1 MIRQASS
8 NKALLAIALA
18 TAVWTTTPA
27 KGQDKIIY
35 GIPGPATSA
44 VANLTFAMELGF
56 FADEKIT
63 VEMVPLAGSGV
74 IIPQLLSGQIHIS
87 GASIDPLIVSRQPGK
102 PNFPLKFVYN
112 LNRNMVWELAVLKD
126 SKYQS
131 IADLKGT
138 VIGVSSLAAN
148 NIPHQAML
156 RTSGVDLKSVTFQ
169 AVGIGVPAYEALR
182 TNQIQVLGLW
192 DVTHA
197 GIEVN
202 GGNIRRLPTPA
213 EFRGRSSHGFEVSD
227 KFLDENP
234 GLIARFGRAA
244 AMGTVACAANHVG
257 CLKAFWKRY
266 PELKPKTGTQDE
278 IVRRELT
285 TMLARLDNQT
295 YFAPGASKRWG
306 EFAEADWKH
315 LIGLLKDGGA
325 IADENI
331 PLDTLYTNKL
341 VPEFN
346 KFDEQDV
353 VRKANAYQG

>member
-1 MIRQASS
+1 MNRLNHI
-8 NKALLAIALA
+8 LAAAAVSFLAVLPQQA
-18 TAVWTTTPA
+18 TA
-27 KGQDKIIY
+27 QDKIVY

-63 VEMVPLAGSGV
+63 VEMVPLAGSGI

-112 LNRNMVWELAVLKD
+112 LNRNMVWELAVMKD

-156 RTSGVDLKSVTFQ
+156 RTAGVDLKSVTFQ

-182 TNQIQVLGLW
+182 TKQVEVLGLW

-197 GIEVN
+197 AIEVN
-202 GGNIRRLPTPA
+202 GGDIRRLPIPP
-213 EFRGRSSHGFEVSD
+213 EFRGRSSHGFEVSE
-227 KFLDENP
+227 KFLAEKPD
-234 GLIARFGRAA
+234 LIARFGRAA
-244 AMGTVACAANHVG
+244 AKGTVACAANHVG
-257 CLKAFWKRY
+257 CIKAFWKRY
-266 PELKPKTGTQDE
+266 PELKPKTGSEDA
-278 IVRRELT
+278 IIRREVKV
-285 TMLARLDNQT
+285 MLARLDNQT
-295 YFAPGASKRWG
+295 YFAPGAKKQWG
-306 EFAEADWKH
+306 IFDEQDWRH
-315 LIGLLKDGGA
+315 LIGLLKEGGA
-325 IADENI
+325 ITTDDI
-331 PLDTLYTNKL
+331 RLDTLYTNEL

-346 KFDEQDV
+346 RFDEAEV
-353 VRKANAYQG
+353 IAKAKAYQ